1 MGGWRGYYD
10 VVFVLFFVKK
20 KKKKFGGGG
29 CVVLCVSSAYLVS
42 PITHTCICR
51 GKRAGRGQ
59 IALYVTTKIKDR
71 FR

>member
-1 MGGWRGYYD
+1 MEG
-10 VVFVLFFVKK
+10 VLVCCFCFVFCKK
-20 KKKKFGGGG
+20 KISGGGG
-29 CVVLCVSSAYLVS
+29 GVGVVLCVSSAYLVS

-59 IALYVTTKIKDR
+59 IALYVTSKIKDR